1 MRKSLNPLEAAQNAH
16 KDINEILDDLLVTL
30 NGHKSAPK
38 VSNTGNSVSKSDKS
52 RLISW
57 FKKGKTVDQMVNRF
71 PQYTSRQLSAIKA
84 HVTMGTY

>member
-1 MRKSLNPLEAAQNAH
+1 MRKSIKPLEAVVNAH
-16 KDINEILDDLLVTL
+16 KDINEILDDLIHTL
-30 NGHKSAPK
+30 KDISPPLAKMKS
-38 VSNTGNSVSKSDKS
+38 GNPVLTTDKT

-71 PQYTSRQLSAIKA
+71 PQYTTRQLSAIKA